1 MTHYDNWV
9 WADFVRG
16 LVEPSVRQL
25 MEAHLTTGCARCA
38 KAVDLLRAVMT
49 TAQREA
55 QYAPPEHALRL
66 ARAIFATANPE
77 KITLRRVLAK
87 LLFDSALEPLP
98 VGLRAQD
105 RVSRRALYEAGGY
118 HVDIQLERQPTSD
131 VVTLVGQL
139 ADRIQ
144 PETSTADVPVWLMER
159 ESLVESTV
167 CNQFGEFQLE
177 YEPRRNLRLYV
188 PLPEAGKRLEI
199 PLSRL
204 TPGGTRRRQVKKSR
218 LTQRRRAATL
228 ED

>member
-1 MTHYDNWV
+1 MKHYDNWH

-16 LVEPSVRQL
+16 LVEPTVRRA
-25 MEAHLTTGCARCA
+25 MEAHLSTGCVRCA
-38 KAVDLLRAVMT
+38 KVADTMRAVAT
-49 TAQREA
+49 TAREDA
-55 QYAPPEHALRL
+55 RFAPPEYAVRLAHAL
-66 ARAIFATANPE
+66 FAAVRPE
-77 KITLRRVLAK
+77 KITLRRLVARLV
-87 LLFDSALEPLP
+87 FDSALEPLP
-98 VGLRAQD
+98 AGLRAQD

-118 HVDIQLERQPTSD
+118 HVDIQLERQPASD

-139 ADRIQ
+139 ADHIQ
-144 PETSTADVPVWLMER
+144 PATSTADVPIWLMER

-204 TPGGTRRRQVKKSR
+204 TPGGSRRRQVKKSR
-218 LTQRRRAATL
+218 MSQRRSASL
-228 ED
+228 

>member
-1 MTHYDNWV
+1 MKHYDNWH

-16 LVEPSVRQL
+16 VAEPTVRQA
-25 MEAHLTTGCARCA
+25 MAAHLSAGCARCA
-38 KAVDLLRAVMT
+38 TLADTMRAIAT
-49 TAQREA
+49 TAREDV
-55 QYAPPEHALRL
+55 APPEYALRIAHAL
-66 ARAIFATANPE
+66 FAAAFPE
-77 KITLRRVLAK
+77 KSTLRK
-87 LLFDSALEPLP
+87 LVARLVFDSALEPLP
-98 VGLRAQD
+98 AGLRAQD

-118 HVDIQLERQPTSD
+118 HVDIQLERQPASD

-139 ADRIQ
+139 ADHIQ
-144 PETSTADVPVWLMER
+144 PATSTADVPIWLMER

-204 TPGGTRRRQVKKSR
+204 TPGGSRRRQVKKSR
-218 LTQRRRAATL
+218 MAQRRVATL
-228 ED
+228 

>member
-1 MTHYDNWV
+1 MKHYDNWQ

-16 LVEPSVRQL
+16 LVEPALRRS
-25 MEAHLTTGCARCA
+25 MESHLSTGCARCA
-38 KAVDLLRAVMT
+38 KAVDLLRAVT
-49 TAQREA
+49 VSARQEA
-55 QYAPPEHALRL
+55 QYEPPASAVRIAHAV
-66 ARAIFATANPE
+66 FATAHPE
-77 KITLRRVLAK
+77 KISLRRLVGRLIH
-87 LLFDSALEPLP
+87 DSFREPLP
-98 VGLRAQD
+98 AGLRAQD

-131 VVTLVGQL
+131 IVTLVGQL
-139 ADRIQ
+139 ADHVQ
-144 PETSTADVPVWLMER
+144 PETSTADVPIWLMER

-204 TPGGTRRRQVKKSR
+204 TPGGTRRRQGKKPR
-218 LTQRRRAATL
+218 IVHRRRTSLGA
-228 ED
+228 

>member
-1 MTHYDNWV
+1 MKHYDNWH

-16 LVEPSVRQL
+16 LVAPTVRQS
-25 MEAHLTTGCARCA
+25 MESHLSTGCARCA
-38 KAVDLLRAVMT
+38 NVVDLLRAV
-49 TAQREA
+49 ANIARQEA
-55 QYAPPEHALRL
+55 QYEPPVSAVRL

-77 KITLRRVLAK
+77 KVTLRRIVARLVH
-87 LLFDSALEPLP
+87 DSFLEPLP
-98 VGLRAQD
+98 AGLRAHD

-118 HVDIQLERQPTSD
+118 HIDIQLERQPTSD
-131 VVTLVGQL
+131 IVTLVGQV
-139 ADRIQ
+139 ADHIQ
-144 PETSTADVPVWLMER
+144 PETSTADVPIWLMER

-177 YEPRRNLRLYV
+177 YEPRRNLRLFV

-218 LTQRRRAATL
+218 MAQRRRTSLAG
-228 ED
+228 

>member
-1 MTHYDNWV
+1 MKHYENWV

-16 LVEPSVRQL
+16 LVEPAVRQL
-25 MEAHLTTGCARCA
+25 MEAHLSAGCARCA
-38 KAVDLLRAVMT
+38 KTVDMLRAVA
-49 TAQREA
+49 TASQKEA
-55 QYAPPEHALRL
+55 QYAPPDYALRL
-66 ARAIFATANPE
+66 ARAIFATASPE
-77 KITLRRVLAK
+77 KITLRRVLAR
-87 LLFDSALEPLP
+87 LLFDSDLEPLP
-98 VGLRAQD
+98 AGLRAQD

-177 YEPRRNLRLYV
+177 YEPRRNLRLFV

-218 LTQRRRAATL
+218 LAQRRRTTL
-228 ED
+228 HG